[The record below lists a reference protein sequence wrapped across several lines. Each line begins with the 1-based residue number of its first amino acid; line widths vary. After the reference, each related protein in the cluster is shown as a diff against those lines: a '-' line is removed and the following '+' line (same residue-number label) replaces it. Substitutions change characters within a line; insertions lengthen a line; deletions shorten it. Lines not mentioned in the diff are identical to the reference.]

1 MKKRGATLI
10 ELMVGVSLTALL
22 ILSALT
28 LFTEGLSSLNRTDTR
43 LVLTQDG
50 ALTMRRI
57 TESLR
62 EACSVEISPDGRTL
76 YYELPLRNTVPD
88 PLTGEYEFVT
98 PIVSDGIERS
108 YYVKEDTLYSQVG
121 SSAPIPL
128 MSGIS
133 LKDPEKGSSYSSPYP
148 VFSFTSLGSLK
159 GVRITL
165 ISEQKTPR
173 RLEYSR
179 MSSVVELRNIK

>member
-1 MKKRGATLI
+1 MKQKGATLV

-22 ILSALT
+22 IVSGLT
-28 LFTEGLSSLNRTDTR
+28 LFTEGLSSLHRTDTR
-43 LVLTQDG
+43 LDLTQEG
-50 ALTMRRI
+50 ALAMRRI

-62 EACSVEISPDGRTL
+62 EACSIEISSDGRTL

-88 PLTGEYEFVT
+88 PLTGEYEFVN

-108 YYVKEDTLYSQVG
+108 YYVINGTLYSQEG
-121 SSAPIPL
+121 DKAPIAL
-128 MSGIS
+128 VSGIS
-133 LKDPEKGSSYSSPYP
+133 LKDPEKGSSFSSPYP